1 MISALF
7 RHLLLPG
14 FETGLKRRNTFR
26 YLREL
31 EQSEW
36 MDADS
41 LRQLQFTRLRSLLLH
56 AQSQCLYYR
65 KQWDRR
71 GLAPAQ
77 LESLSDFSR
86 WPLVDRDDVRA
97 HRMEMRADNVS
108 RWITKST
115 GGSTG
120 TPVTFDLDL
129 NSNDRRTAA
138 WHRGYAWAAAPPGT
152 RQFYLWGVDLRP
164 RTRVQRFKESLWNR
178 LHRKTVCNSFEMT
191 HKCAPQIAARLARCR
206 PHAIVA
212 YVKPLY
218 ELARGLDEQGIQPY
232 SPRSIVVGAEKL
244 HSFERELIERV
255 FRSPVF
261 ETYGSR
267 EFMLIAAECEQHR
280 GLHITSEHLL
290 VELLDD
296 KDKPVEP
303 GEEGNVVVTDLFNY
317 GMPFIRYRT
326 GDRAIAS
333 GRPCACGRGLPTL
346 SRIVGRQLDIVRTPD
361 GRIIP
366 GEFFPH
372 LMKDFRG
379 VRAFQVVQQ
388 RIDSVTVQIVA
399 DAGFEVVAPALAA
412 TIQQQL
418 GPGVRLS
425 IERVE
430 NIPLTAAGKRRV
442 VISQVPFSKAA

>member
-1 MISALF
+1 
-7 RHLLLPG
+7 
-14 FETGLKRRNTFR
+14 
-26 YLREL
+26 
-31 EQSEW
+31 
-36 MDADS
+36 
-41 LRQLQFTRLRSLLLH
+41 
-56 AQSQCLYYR
+56 
-65 KQWDRR
+65 
-71 GLAPAQ
+71 
-77 LESLSDFSR
+77 
-86 WPLVDRDDVRA
+86 
-97 HRMEMRADNVS
+97 MEMRADNVS